1 LLIKRVCSR
10 MKKRSVRSLARVGLI
25 EDGINAIMEITD
37 FLDGNDTLDHSGDGP
52 KVGLWSD
59 FVSA

>member
-1 LLIKRVCSR
+1 